1 MSHAAGDLGRAA
13 EAAAARYLAARGWR
27 ILARNAR
34 RRTGEIDL
42 VAVDPH
48 GVLVFVEVRARRAW
62 GPDSGRDRAAESV
75 DERKRRR
82 LIHAARA
89 FLACRPEL
97 LDLPARFDVVAVE
110 TAPSGQPGEFEHLI
124 GAFDLG

>member
-1 MSHAAGDLGRAA
+1 MSHATRELGRAA

-42 VAVDPH
+42 LAADPQ
-48 GVLVFVEVRARRAW
+48 GVLVFVEVRARRAC
-62 GPDSGRDRAAESV
+62 GPDSGRQRAAASV
-75 DERKRRR
+75 DGRKRHR
-82 LIHAARA
+82 LIRAAKA
-89 FLACRPEL
+89 LLACHPEL
-97 LDLPARFDVVAVE
+97 AGLPARFDVVAIE
-110 TAPSGQPGEFEHLI
+110 ADASGRLGAIEHLI